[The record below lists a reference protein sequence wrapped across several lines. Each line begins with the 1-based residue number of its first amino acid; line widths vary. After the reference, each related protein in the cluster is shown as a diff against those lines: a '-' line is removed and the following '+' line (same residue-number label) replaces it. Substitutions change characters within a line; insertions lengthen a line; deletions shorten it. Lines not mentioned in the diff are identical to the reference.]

1 MVFTFK
7 IHIHANTW
15 FVSMVPTT
23 TGKTLVVVQRI
34 SAVRRGMA
42 KTALPSDVK
51 AMHGKE
57 NAHGKDV
64 SERTAKNDAR
74 QRDHRTHDKDTPHD
88 KEGTKRTAKKIC
100 TVKAHSFA
108 MAWHFVVRHAVMHG
122 KGPFAL

>member
-1 MVFTFK
+1 MVFTFE

-42 KTALPSDVK
+42 KTALPCDVK

-74 QRDHRTHDKDTPHD
+74 QRDHRTHDK
-88 KEGTKRTAKKIC
+88 EGTKRTAKKIC
-100 TVKAHSFA
+100 TVKVHSFA
-108 MAWHFVVRHAVMHG
+108 VAWHFVVHHAVMHG
-122 KGPFAL
+122 KGAFAV